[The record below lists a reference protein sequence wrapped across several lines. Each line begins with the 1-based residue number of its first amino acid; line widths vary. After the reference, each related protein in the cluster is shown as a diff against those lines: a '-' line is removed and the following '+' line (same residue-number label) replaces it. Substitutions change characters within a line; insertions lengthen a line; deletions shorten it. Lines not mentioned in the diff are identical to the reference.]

1 VERGVVNHTSLWH
14 VCGAQ
19 ALTSTVVLAAEAAI
33 EAAAAATQA
42 SLTQKKAS
50 ASDSILLAA
59 ATAHDRIARGARL
72 GQLSTMEL
80 QALVKGVFAARK
92 ERGSSKYTSKKETM
106 VQFLGTVEKI
116 GELFGEPPTPPANAL
131 ADPPRTAARNGLAAP
146 PIVTQSPPER
156 PPAPIDYSL
165 MDQDSLD
172 AHMQVV
178 LAESARRR
186 AALNSSTSI
195 VEAALKQQ
203 EVPPSAAATTTTT
216 TTPSA
221 RDFLTEIL
229 DADKRAPIQ
238 VEPTAAQKAQIGKE
252 VGQFL

>member
-146 PIVTQSPPER
+146 PIVTQSP
-156 PPAPIDYSL
+156 D
-165 MDQDSLD
+165 
-172 AHMQVV
+172 
-178 LAESARRR
+178 
-186 AALNSSTSI
+186 
-195 VEAALKQQ
+195 ALKHTLTL
-203 EVPPSAAATTTTT
+203 PH
-216 TTPSA
+216 TPTLSLSLSYA
-221 RDFLTEIL
+221 LICALTL
-229 DADKRAPIQ
+229 SLTLSLSLSLSKTLSHT
-238 VEPTAAQKAQIGKE
+238 PTHSLSLTLQRT
-252 VGQFL
+252 LSHTLSHTP